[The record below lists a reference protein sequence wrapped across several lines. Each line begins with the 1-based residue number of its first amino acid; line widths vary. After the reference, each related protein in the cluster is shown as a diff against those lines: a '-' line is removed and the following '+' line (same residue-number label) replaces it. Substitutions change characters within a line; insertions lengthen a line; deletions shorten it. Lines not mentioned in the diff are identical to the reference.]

1 MFRCLCACVCGQ
13 CGNTGPYLTLTVAG
27 RVAIGLC
34 ATMFSLVVCLV
45 LYQNH
50 RGEDVSI
57 SASELK
63 NMFVGVAAA
72 TFGRL
77 CCCRRSAT
85 LAQSGT
91 RNTGSAVTSSGPGSS
106 NVVVVELR
114 PMSSVALGSAAASG
128 AHAAATGSTNS
139 STPVGG
145 VPLGPQ
151 VVVNNSTSGPSLK
164 DASSYE
170 PKSGWRT
177 KLKIGLSFFQVS
189 PS

>member
-1 MFRCLCACVCGQ
+1 MFLCLCACVCGQ

-27 RVAIGLC
+27 RVAIALC
-34 ATMFSLVVCLV
+34 ATIFSLVVCLV

-57 SASELK
+57 SASEVK

-91 RNTGSAVTSSGPGSS
+91 RNTGSAVTSSGSS

-114 PMSSVALGSAAASG
+114 PMSSVAVGSAAASG

-151 VVVNNSTSGPSLK
+151 VVVNNSTSGLK

-177 KLKIGLSFFQVS
+177 KLKIGFSFFQVS